1 LFDAHFFSSI
11 PKEIFVFIVG
21 GVTFEEA
28 AYVAQ
33 LNSSTPNCR
42 IVLGGSSI
50 LNSQS
55 FLEEVSSEFQKPS
68 KSRDFVALEMD

>member
-1 LFDAHFFSSI
+1 M
-11 PKEIFVFIVG
+11 G

-33 LNSSTPNCR
+33 LNSSIPNCR
-42 IVLGGSSI
+42 IVLGGSCI

-55 FLEEVSSEFQKPS
+55 FLEEVSSEFHKPNV